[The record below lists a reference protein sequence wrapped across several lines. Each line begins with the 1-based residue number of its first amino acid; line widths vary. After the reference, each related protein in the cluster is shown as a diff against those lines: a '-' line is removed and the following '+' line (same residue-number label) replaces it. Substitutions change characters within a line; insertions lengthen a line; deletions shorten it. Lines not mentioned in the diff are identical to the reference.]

1 MKDISYIL
9 LALVYSAL
17 IFLSGVEIQKLK
29 STPKEIVEIYT
40 ETDVI
45 YADFNNKKIFF
56 EVSDNR
62 LEFSTLEQM
71 VDYIANY
78 TADAA
83 NGDSPSPIVNVK
95 NDKGE
100 DTQIYYDPEQYIRI
114 YNNPCKTKHC
124 TGNLIWI
131 DYRAKLL
138 YFEDGDREEKFS
150 SIQELNERLT
160 KFY

>member
-1 MKDISYIL
+1 MLYIL
-9 LALVYSAL
+9 IALVYSTL
-17 IFLSGVEIQKLK
+17 VFLSGVEIQKLK

-131 DYRAKLL
+131 DYREKLL